1 MSTESN
7 KRIAK
12 NTLFMY
18 LRMLITMVVT
28 LYTSRI
34 VLNTLGEN
42 DFGIYNLIGGIVT
55 FFAFLNIAMTN
66 ATQRFLNYEL
76 GRGNIEQLKKT
87 FSISMTAHISIAL
100 LVLLLAETIGLWFV
114 NTQLRIPVERVTAA
128 NWVYQFSVLTLL
140 VNIVRV
146 PYNAS
151 IIAYERMSFYAYLSV
166 IEVILKLAVVY
177 LLVISKWDKL
187 IYYAALM
194 FAVPLICNIIYRG
207 YCRRK
212 FETCT
217 YTLCWDKKLY
227 LQMMEFSGWSMLGG
241 AANIG
246 AQQGGNILINIFSG
260 LAANAA
266 FGISNQV
273 SSAIYGFVSN
283 FQLAFNPQIVKL
295 YAQKETVALNKLV
308 LRTALFSFYLLLII
322 AVPLTLN
329 MDMVLRLW
337 LKNVPEYTAAFCTLM
352 IVFYLIDAIQAPLW
366 MTIYA
371 SGNIKWHAIVVS
383 GLTILNIPIT
393 WALLKSGMPP
403 TVAFITR
410 CGLNFLT
417 AIFRTV
423 YIKYTMGFPSGQYIR
438 EVIFRAVIVLCLAF
452 GISYFMKLYLPESIS
467 SFLLESVLSC
477 LLTILII
484 YSIGTSASEK
494 QIIRNAIKSKL
505 HLTTHPHK
513 ENGYDNIEE

>member
-1 MSTESN
+1 
-7 KRIAK
+7 
-12 NTLFMY
+12 
-18 LRMLITMVVT
+18 
-28 LYTSRI
+28 
-34 VLNTLGEN
+34 
-42 DFGIYNLIGGIVT
+42 
-55 FFAFLNIAMTN
+55 
-66 ATQRFLNYEL
+66 
-76 GRGNIEQLKKT
+76 
-87 FSISMTAHISIAL
+87 MTAHISIAL

-227 LQMMEFSGWSMLGG
+227 LQMMGFSGWSMLGG

-273 SSAIYGFVSN
+273 SSAIYGFCKQFPIG
-283 FQLAFNPQIVKL
+283 FQSANCQTICAKKRLSHSTNSFYVQPF
-295 YAQKETVALNKLV
+295 
-308 LRTALFSFYLLLII
+308 FSFYLLLII

>member
-1 MSTESN
+1 MSAKSN
-7 KRIAK
+7 KRIVQ

-28 LYTSRI
+28 LYTSRV
-34 VLNTLGEN
+34 VLNTLGAD
-42 DFGIYNLIGGIVT
+42 DFGIYNLVGGIVM
-55 FFAFLNIAMTN
+55 FFAALNTAMTN

-76 GRGNIEQLKKT
+76 GRGDLEQLKKT
-87 FSISMTAHISIAL
+87 FNISMTAHISLAL
-100 LVLLLAETIGLWFV
+100 MLLLLAETVGLWFV
-114 NTQLRIPVERVTAA
+114 NTQLRIPADRMTAA
-128 NWVYQFSVLTLL
+128 NWVYQFSILTFM

-151 IIAYERMSFYAYLSV
+151 IIAYERMSFYAYLSI

-187 IYYAALM
+187 IYYSALM
-194 FAVPLICNIIYRG
+194 FAVPLVCNIIYRS

-217 YTLCWDKKLY
+217 YAFCWDKKLY
-227 LQMMEFSGWSMLGG
+227 WQMMGFSGWSMVGG
-241 AANIG
+241 ATTIG
-246 AQQGGNILINIFSG
+246 TQQGGNILINIFSG
-260 LAANAA
+260 LTANAA

-295 YAQKETVALNKLV
+295 YAQKETAALNKLV

-322 AVPLTLN
+322 AIPLVLN
-329 MDMVLRLW
+329 METVLRLW
-337 LKNVPEYTAAFCTLM
+337 LKNVPEYTAAFCSLM

-371 SGNIKWHAIVVS
+371 SGNIKWHALAVGS
-383 GLTILNIPIT
+383 LTILTLPIA
-393 WALLKSGMPP
+393 WVLLKAGMSPI
-403 TVAFITR
+403 VFFIIR
-410 CGLNFLT
+410 CATNIVI

-423 YIKYTMGFPSGQYIR
+423 YIKHAMGFPSGQYLR
-438 EVIFRAVIVLCLAF
+438 EVVLRAVIVLCCACS
-452 GISYFMKLYLPESIS
+452 ISYLMKTYLPDSLS
-467 SFLLESVLSC
+467 SFLFETIFSC
-477 LLTILII
+477 LLTIFII
-484 YSIGTSASEK
+484 YSIGSSK
-494 QIIRNAIKSKL
+494 SDKKYLHDMICSKL
-505 HLTTHPHK
+505 RTLRKTP
-513 ENGYDNIEE
+513 DNT

>member
-217 YTLCWDKKLY
+217 YT
-227 LQMMEFSGWSMLGG
+227 
-241 AANIG
+241 
-246 AQQGGNILINIFSG
+246 
-260 LAANAA
+260 
-266 FGISNQV
+266 
-273 SSAIYGFVSN
+273 
-283 FQLAFNPQIVKL
+283 
-295 YAQKETVALNKLV
+295 
-308 LRTALFSFYLLLII
+308 
-322 AVPLTLN
+322 
-329 MDMVLRLW
+329 
-337 LKNVPEYTAAFCTLM
+337 
-352 IVFYLIDAIQAPLW
+352 
-366 MTIYA
+366 
-371 SGNIKWHAIVVS
+371 
-383 GLTILNIPIT
+383 
-393 WALLKSGMPP
+393 
-403 TVAFITR
+403 R
-410 CGLNFLT
+410 C
-417 AIFRTV
+417 
-423 YIKYTMGFPSGQYIR
+423 
-438 EVIFRAVIVLCLAF
+438 
-452 GISYFMKLYLPESIS
+452 
-467 SFLLESVLSC
+467 
-477 LLTILII
+477 
-484 YSIGTSASEK
+484 
-494 QIIRNAIKSKL
+494 
-505 HLTTHPHK
+505 
-513 ENGYDNIEE
+513 